1 MPVINWFVR
10 YATLCDFRLL
20 LRCNEIFIVVGYY
33 ALHIGSVLQ
42 KLQDNL
48 DIGNQLPM
56 YDGLNPGRAKIS
68 VHYCFSNFC
77 NFIEKFNKEVWDRC
91 TPSVV

>member
-10 YATLCDFRLL
+10 YATQRDFRLL
-20 LRCNEIFIVVGYY
+20 LRCNEIFTLVGYY
-33 ALHIGSVLQ
+33 ALHIGSVLL

-56 YDGLNPGRAKIS
+56 YDVLNPGRVNIS
-68 VHYCFSNFC
+68 ICHCFSNFVILLK
-77 NFIEKFNKEVWDRC
+77 NLTKKPGIDAHLL
-91 TPSVV
+91 